1 MATLEEQ
8 LAAMRQTAG
17 GAKDLVTGTLYS
29 AAATPFRYGA
39 QGVDA
44 ARRGV
49 ASGLGLELNNPR
61 AVTDVYDRSIYDP
74 AMRKLS
80 DGIWDTVQGT
90 RSIAAS
96 ALGAKPK
103 STNKTP
109 GVNKPGQPRLPK
121 TKPPIGKNGALPAA
135 MSLDADIATLNAGGV
150 PGSFVTGAPPQDKYD
165 AMVADAMAA
174 GVTSRRDANQASLDA
189 FAAKPVT
196 VDTAV
201 RRTNVVPSS
210 YATGAPGAGQPTA
223 SPSLSLPQ
231 VRAPGGAGGGQA
243 SFIADPGG
251 KLTPGS
257 RMFDPAAFK
266 AQLAQDQVD
275 AQRDVAGI
283 QANAGLAEADLA
295 GQYGVLGGQLAAQ
308 SDVAGGAM
316 DHQRNIELE
325 AIKAELAQESPLGQ
339 MQRATAMTQLQ
350 RQQMITQAL
359 ESKQLTLQD
368 LLTDQTPA
376 GAEVVFNAAG
386 IPIGYSR
393 GAETIPYP
401 DEIIQK
407 FTRAN
412 AVAQG
417 AK

>member
-1 MATLEEQ
+1 MATLQERVNSLSER
-8 LAAMRQTAG
+8 LRPAVDTVGGVLREGLTGFSPIGTAVG
-17 GAKDLVTGTLYS
+17 VLPSV
-29 AAATPFRYGA
+29 
-39 QGVDA
+39 VDA
-44 ARRGV
+44 TQNYDGRGANPATT
-49 ASGLGLELNNPR
+49 AS
-61 AVTDVYDRSIYDP
+61 
-74 AMRKLS
+74 
-80 DGIWDTVQGT
+80 Q
-90 RSIAAS
+90 
-96 ALGAKPK
+96 
-103 STNKTP
+103 
-109 GVNKPGQPRLPK
+109 PGQPRL
-121 TKPPIGKNGALPAA
+121 TKNKASANKRGALPAA
-135 MSLDADIATLNAGGV
+135 MSLDADIATLKAGGI
-150 PGSFVTGAPPQDKYD
+150 PGSFVTGSPPRDRYD
-165 AMVADAMAA
+165 TAVADAMSADA
-174 GVTSRRDANQASLDA
+174 TSRRGANQMALEE
-189 FAAKPVT
+189 FQAKPAT
-196 VDTAV
+196 VGQGYGANTG
-201 RRTNVVPSS
+201 NIVPSEFF
-210 YATGAPGAGQPTA
+210 TGGAPAQPQNA
-223 SPSLSLPQ
+223 AAPALPQ
-231 VRAPGGAGGGQA
+231 PRAVGGVGGGQA

-257 RMFDPAAFK
+257 RMFDPVAFK

-275 AQRDVAGI
+275 AQRDVTSI

-376 GAEVVFNAAG
+376 GAEVVFNASG

-401 DEIIQK
+401 DEIIQR